1 MAEAEEPDLAD
12 SSSPAGEGNDPV
24 AIALTLGQGGALDPR
39 AAAYLEEQTRL
50 AKLQIE
56 RMRALDDHLDEEQ
69 RLQLSHLRIRRF
81 SDYSKMALELS
92 AGLFFLAIV
101 VGLGVMAWNA
111 AHDHDLVIEAFA
123 VPPDLAAR
131 GLTGQAV
138 AAELLDKFGAMEAAV
153 EPTAQGT
160 GSYHLNAGDV
170 VRIAIPETGG
180 VSIGDLDRFMRAW
193 LGHEVHVSGEVAH
206 TANGYAMTVRSGNA
220 PGVRVEGNDLDKLA
234 SQAAEKLFAQ
244 VEPVRYADFLA
255 DGGRFDEAITL
266 LQPLTLVGAPRD
278 RALALTSWAEALDF
292 DGQAAKAREI
302 AQEAVRLVPD
312 ASSYAYAVISD
323 AENESGREQQ
333 AFAAE
338 SAVVRFADR
347 TWSSE
352 DRKSPALR
360 TYPVFMAARRD
371 AHTGDFTAAA
381 ADWDQVMAE
390 GGVAI
395 PEVDASLKAAE
406 TVPALAKGHNI
417 EAATRMLAL
426 IPDFGHAH
434 AANLVFAHIALGY
447 VTEDWRGVIQRYA
460 ELGAS
465 SHLDPYFAAWEPVV
479 VRPLAA
485 VAMARLGDITGAE
498 ALIAKTSYACDL
510 CVRARGTIA
519 ALKHDWGASARW
531 YGIVAA
537 RSPSIPF
544 ADTDWGRMLLW
555 KGDTSGAIAKFEAAH
570 RIGPHFADP
579 LEMWGEALMLQ
590 NRSDLALAK
599 FAEADQ
605 DAPNWGRLHLEWGK
619 ALFYAGHT
627 ADSKKQIAIAS
638 ALDLSQADR
647 FALTQWMK
655 SHG

>member
-1 MAEAEEPDLAD
+1 MAEEEQPDATGSSASESSD
-12 SSSPAGEGNDPV
+12 SV
-24 AIALTLGQGGALDPR
+24 AIALALGRGGTLDPR

-50 AKLQIE
+50 ARLQIE
-56 RMRALDDHLDEEQ
+56 RMRALDDHIDEEQ
-69 RLQLSHLRIRRF
+69 RLQLSHLRLRRF

-92 AGLFFLAIV
+92 AGLFFLAV
-101 VGLGVMAWNA
+101 VIGFGVLAWNA
-111 AHDHDLVIEAFA
+111 AHDHDLVIEAFS
-123 VPPDLAAR
+123 VPPDMAAR
-131 GLTGQAV
+131 GFSGQA
-138 AAELLDKFGAMEAAV
+138 AAAQLLDKFGAMEAAV
-153 EPTAQGT
+153 EPTAQGS

-170 VRIAIPETGG
+170 VRIAIPEAGG
-180 VSIGDLDRFMRAW
+180 VSVGDLDRFMRAW

-206 TANGYAMTVRSGNA
+206 TTDGFAITVRSGST
-220 PGVRVEGNDLDKLA
+220 PGVRIEGTDLDKLVG
-234 SQAAEKLFAQ
+234 QAAEKLFAQ

-255 DGGRFDEAITL
+255 NSGRFDDAIAL

-292 DGQAAKAREI
+292 DGHAAKAREI
-302 AQEAVRLVPD
+302 AEEAVRLVPD

-371 AHTGDFTAAA
+371 AHSGDFKAAA

-395 PEVDASLKAAE
+395 PEIDASLKAAE
-406 TVPALAKGHNI
+406 TVPALARGHNI
-417 EAATRMLAL
+417 EAARRMLAL

-434 AANLVFAHIALGY
+434 AADLVFAHIALSY
-447 VTEDWRGVIQRYA
+447 VTEDWRGAIQGYA

-465 SHLDPYFAAWEPVV
+465 SHLDPYFAAWEPIV

-485 VAMARLGDITGAE
+485 VAMARLGNMAGAE
-498 ALIAKTSYACDL
+498 ALIAKTPEACDL

-519 ALKHDWGASARW
+519 ALKHDWVMADYW
-531 YGIVAA
+531 YAIVAA

-544 ADTDWGRMLLW
+544 ADTNWGQMLLW
-555 KGDTSGAIAKFEAAH
+555 KGDTRGAIAKFRQANT
-570 RIGPHFADP
+570 IGPHFADP
-579 LEMWGEALMLQ
+579 IEMWGEALMLK

-599 FAEADQ
+599 FEEANKY
-605 DAPNWGRLHLEWGK
+605 APNWGRLHLKWGE
-619 ALFYAGHT
+619 ALFYAGKNDE
-627 ADSKKQIAIAS
+627 AKKQIAIADG
-638 ALDLSQADR
+638 LDLSISDR
-647 FALTQWMK
+647 AALRKWMAQ
-655 SHG
+655 HG